1 MLSYVKRTW
10 CGMPFDQK
18 KYVSSYNKETYK
30 SFLLRVRKDNKAIM
44 EKLENEKNVNSY
56 IIKLIDNDVNPGVLT
71 IKQIKEKI
79 LPIANKYNIHD
90 IYLFGSYARG
100 EATNKSDVDIY
111 CESGDVRSFD
121 AAFDFEGE
129 LKNALNK
136 DVDVI
141 YFSDRIN
148 DFFKEQLDIDKIKL
162 C

>member
-1 MLSYVKRTW
+1 MLSYVKKEV

-18 KYVSSYNKETYK
+18 KYVNSYNKETYK

-44 EKLENEKNVNSY
+44 EKLESEKNVNSY
-56 IIKLIDNDVNPGVLT
+56 ILKLIDNDVNPRVLT
-71 IKQIKEKI
+71 IKQIKERI

-121 AAFDFEGE
+121 TAFDFEGE

>member
-1 MLSYVKRTW
+1 MLSYEKKEV

-18 KYVSSYNKETYK
+18 KYVNSYNKETYRM
-30 SFLLRVRKDNKAIM
+30 FPFRVRRDNRAIM
-44 EKLENEKNVNSY
+44 EKLESEKNVNSY
-56 IIKLIDNDVNPGVLT
+56 ILKLIDNDVNPGVLT
-71 IKQIKEKI
+71 IKQIKERI

-111 CESGDVRSFD
+111 CESGDVGSFD